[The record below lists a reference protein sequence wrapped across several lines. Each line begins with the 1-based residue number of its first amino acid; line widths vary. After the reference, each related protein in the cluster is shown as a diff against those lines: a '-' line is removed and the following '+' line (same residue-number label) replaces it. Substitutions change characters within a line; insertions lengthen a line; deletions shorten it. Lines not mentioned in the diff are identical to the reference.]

1 MQTPLGS
8 RRPRDPERFGTWQM
22 SSWLIRTGSVEWVGV
37 ALGCLLLP
45 VESPLPHPL
54 KPGWVSFPLHKGLS
68 CSWAPGRWAGRE
80 LSPGG
85 RAPAPPGRAAQGLQE
100 GWLPQREKPPPPPS
114 FQGDQQT
121 ARASAQWV
129 PRVPSA
135 GTVCRPHG
143 QNQLL
148 LLSRL

>member
-8 RRPRDPERFGTWQM
+8 RRPRDPERFGTRQM

-100 GWLPQREKPPPPPS
+100 GWLPQREKPPPHRVSRGTSRQPGLQPS
-114 FQGDQQT
+114 GCPECRLQ
-121 ARASAQWV
+121 AL
-129 PRVPSA
+129 SA
-135 GTVCRPHG
+135 GPTGRTSCC
-143 QNQLL
+143 
-148 LLSRL
+148 S